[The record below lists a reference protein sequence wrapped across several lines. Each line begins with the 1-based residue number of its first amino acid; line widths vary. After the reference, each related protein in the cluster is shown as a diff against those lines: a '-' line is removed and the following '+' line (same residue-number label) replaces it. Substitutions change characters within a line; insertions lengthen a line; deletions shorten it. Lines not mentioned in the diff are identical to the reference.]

1 MRAIA
6 GNKWG
11 ASKAV
16 LLLIYRSL
24 IRSILDYGT
33 IVYDSMSDTIISKNW
48 TLSNPRLCVSRAAQH
63 AVIRQP

>member
-24 IRSILDYGT
+24 IRSILDYGA
-33 IVYDSMSDTIISKNW
+33 IVYDSISD
-48 TLSNPRLCVSRAAQH
+48 SNK
-63 AVIRQP
+63 

>member
-6 GNKWG
+6 GNKWD

-16 LLLIYRSL
+16 LLLIYISL

-33 IVYDSMSDTIISKNW
+33 IVYDSMSDINKQK
-48 TLSNPRLCVSRAAQH
+48 LVPYGH
-63 AVIRQP
+63 